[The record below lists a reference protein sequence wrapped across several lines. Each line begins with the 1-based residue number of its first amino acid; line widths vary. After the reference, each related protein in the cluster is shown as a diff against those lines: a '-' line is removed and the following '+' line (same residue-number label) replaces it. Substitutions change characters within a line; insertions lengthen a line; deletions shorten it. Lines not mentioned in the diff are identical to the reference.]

1 MKARQPREYRKGEK
15 VRRDLDGKVYTVKRS
30 YWQRYAGGDTS
41 DWTVE
46 LESIDP
52 TQPTPWDKSTNLEP
66 VLTYPCP
73 QCDAANEI
81 VNQCGCDPNNMPT
94 KIPE

>member
-1 MKARQPREYRKGEK
+1 MNIDQQWQELSATINRNIRRKGRLPRQYQKGDK

-30 YWQRYAGGDTS
+30 CWQNYAGGDTS

-52 TQPTPWDKSTNLEP
+52 SQPTPWDKSTNLEP
-66 VLTYPCP
+66 
-73 QCDAANEI
+73 A
-81 VNQCGCDPNNMPT
+81 
-94 KIPE
+94 